1 MPRYGR
7 VVLGGTFDHLHVGH
21 EALLARAF
29 RAGRSVAIGLT
40 TDRYLDRHP
49 KPGASRIA
57 PFRARRAALGRWLR
71 GRYPARRWTVVP
83 LENPFGRSIEDGV
96 DALVISADT
105 LAGGRAVNRERRRL
119 GRRAVPLLVV
129 PIVLADDLGPVSSRR
144 IRAGEIDRSGRR
156 LTPVRIGLA
165 VQTASDRTALIAGLR
180 RRFPRARV
188 QPVRS
193 ANGPTDS
200 ARAAARRGAVR
211 AEIGVGVSG
220 RAGTTRRIVVA
231 TPTVTLPP
239 LRVERPTPE
248 RLASAVA
255 SAFGD
260 GAGTNGLKR
269 GRR

>member
-7 VVLGGTFDHLHVGH
+7 VVLGGTFDRLHVGH

-29 RAGRSVAIGLT
+29 GAGRAVAIGLT
-40 TDRYLDRHP
+40 TDGYLDRHP
-49 KPGASRIA
+49 KPGARRIA
-57 PFRARRAALGRWLR
+57 PFRARRAALARWLR
-71 GRYPARRWTVVP
+71 SRYPARRWTIAP
-83 LENPFGRSIEDGV
+83 LENPFGRSVEDGV

-144 IRAGEIDRSGRR
+144 IRAGEIDRVGRR
-156 LTPVRIGLA
+156 VNAIRIGLA
-165 VQTASDRTALIAGLR
+165 VESAPDRRAVIAGID

-188 QPVRS
+188 RSVRS
-193 ANGPTDS
+193 RTGGRES
-200 ARAAARRGAVR
+200 ARTAARRA
-211 AEIGVGVSG
+211 AEGSELGLGVTGRG
-220 RAGTTRRIVVA
+220 RAARRIVVA
-231 TPTVTLPP
+231 TRTFALPP
-239 LRVERPTPE
+239 LRVERATPQ

-255 SAFGD
+255 SAFGPA
-260 GAGTNGLKR
+260 AGTNGFKQ